1 MELNLL
7 ELAEIIRVSDVITHQ
22 ASHHQ
27 SSPVITTPQLTAMA
41 KLPSLQDAMAN
52 VFEKWAKFV
61 ARRPWTVILLSVILA
76 GGLSAGM
83 TVMQSTGQ
91 SDQLWSI
98 RTRGYDDDK
107 YMTASS
113 GSDRSAMFVYC
124 ERVGT
129 TAGSS
134 TPSIF
139 DEGAFL

>member
-1 MELNLL
+1 M
-7 ELAEIIRVSDVITHQ
+7 SFK
-22 ASHHQ
+22 SSPHQ
-27 SSPVITTPQLTAMA
+27 SSPHSQLFTSCLLPLSCPKALPQLTAMA
-41 KLPSLQDAMAN
+41 KLFSFQDAMAN

-107 YMTASS
+107 YMTASR
-113 GSDRSAMFVYC
+113 GSDLSAMFVYC